1 MADMDMASANI
12 VIPPYAASVLEALEQ
27 AGHEAWFV
35 GGCVRDS
42 LLGRDVYDYDIAT
55 SAPWEQTERAVVN
68 AGFTARRSGVK
79 HGTLTAIV
87 DENAVEITTFRTDG
101 TYSDGRHPDHVE
113 FVRTIE
119 EDLARRDFTINAL
132 AYHPTRGILDCWGGL
147 ADLENSTIRA
157 VGKPELRFLEDGLRI
172 LRGCRFASQLGFS
185 IEPDTLAAMKKSKT
199 TLLRIASERIV
210 SELDKLLLGD
220 FVHDALME
228 TVDALVIVMPEIA
241 ACKGFD
247 QRTPYHIYDVWEHT
261 AWVVQQTPKTR
272 LARWAALL
280 HDIGKPSTFYTENG
294 RGHFFGHPWVS
305 AILGKQIM
313 ERLGMSPSFQDDVL
327 KIVRLH
333 DYQVAATKRSV
344 KRALV
349 RLDGDVD
356 LFRTLCAVKKADA
369 LSQSSLSKP
378 RLELSEQLPLV
389 LDEVIASQEAF
400 TLGQLAI
407 NGHDIL
413 ELGIPA
419 GPEVGTLLKRALNAV
434 IDEQVPN
441 EREALLDFLE
451 LR

>member
-1 MADMDMASANI
+1 M
-12 VIPPYAASVLEALEQ
+12 
-27 AGHEAWFV
+27 
-35 GGCVRDS
+35 
-42 LLGRDVYDYDIAT
+42 
-55 SAPWEQTERAVVN
+55 
-68 AGFTARRSGVK
+68 
-79 HGTLTAIV
+79 
-87 DENAVEITTFRTDG
+87 
-101 TYSDGRHPDHVE
+101 
-113 FVRTIE
+113 
-119 EDLARRDFTINAL
+119 
-132 AYHPTRGILDCWGGL
+132 
-147 ADLENSTIRA
+147 
-157 VGKPELRFLEDGLRI
+157 
-172 LRGCRFASQLGFS
+172 
-185 IEPDTLAAMKKSKT
+185 
-199 TLLRIASERIV
+199 
-210 SELDKLLLGD
+210 
-220 FVHDALME
+220 
-228 TVDALVIVMPEIA
+228 
-241 ACKGFD
+241 
-247 QRTPYHIYDVWEHT
+247 
-261 AWVVQQTPKTR
+261 
-272 LARWAALL
+272 

>member
-1 MADMDMASANI
+1 MTSRNI
-12 VIPPYAASVLEALEQ
+12 AIPPYAAAVLEALEQ
-27 AGHEAWFV
+27 AEHQAWFV

-55 SAPWEQTERAVVN
+55 SAPWEQTEHAVVS

-87 DENAVEITTFRTDG
+87 DDKAVEITTFRTDG

-132 AYHPTRGILDCWGGL
+132 AYHPTRGILDCWDGL
-147 ADLENSTIRA
+147 ADLENGIIRA

-199 TLLRIASERIV
+199 TLLRIANERIV
-210 SELDKLLLGD
+210 AELDKLLLGD
-220 FVHDALME
+220 HVHDALME

-241 ACKGFD
+241 ACKEFD
-247 QRTPYHIYDVWEHT
+247 QQTPYHIYDVWEHT

-327 KIVRLH
+327 KIVRMH

-349 RLDGDVD
+349 RLGGNPD

-407 NGHDIL
+407 NGHDVL

-419 GPEVGTLLKRALNAV
+419 GPEVGTLLKRALDAV

-441 EREALLDFLE
+441 ERDALLHYLD